1 MKSTR
6 TNIGNTQPA
15 RAGDLDGT
23 RGARADFALNDRS
36 ASRLLRKR
44 CAGLAL
50 LLAVASPADASDAS
64 SPTPSFTPVQ
74 IALLPVAQIFRSDVP
89 VRGMRLNLV
98 FGAQEDVVGLD
109 IGFFNDVQEEVSGI
123 GAGIVNLSHGDATG
137 IQLAM
142 TNSVE
147 GRFRGLQAGLTN
159 VNEGSLRGVQV
170 GALNVTEDGSG
181 FQLGLYNRASSM
193 KGIQLGLIN
202 FNDNG
207 FLPFFPFINFGF

>member
-1 MKSTR
+1 MKSTQ
-6 TNIGNTQPA
+6 TNHENS
-15 RAGDLDGT
+15 RRERNSRLD
-23 RGARADFALNDRS
+23 DRS
-36 ASRLLRKR
+36 GSRLLRKR
-44 CAGLAL
+44 RAGLGLAL
-50 LLAVASPADASDAS
+50 LLFVASLAGAGDAAS
-64 SPTPSFTPVQ
+64 QTPSFTPVQ

-89 VRGMRLNLV
+89 VRGIRLNLV
-98 FGAQEDVVGLD
+98 FGAQEDVAGLD
-109 IGFFNDVQEEVSGI
+109 VGFFNDVTQEVSGI
-123 GAGIVNLSHGDATG
+123 GAGVVNLSRGDATG

-142 TNSVE
+142 ANSVE
-147 GRFRGLQAGLTN
+147 GRFRGFQAGFSN
-159 VNEGSLRGVQV
+159 VNEGTLRGAQV